1 MACKC
6 ESLYLNLY
14 LVLFSVQGSR
24 ISMKFKNE
32 FTTNEGMKVLSR
44 GNPDFMNLEVEAM
57 LYNKIQSVAVPS
69 CNWSEVSVDVIRT
82 EEFCRQGS
90 RC

>member
-1 MACKC
+1 MACKR

-14 LVLFSVQGSR
+14 LVLFSVQGSG

-32 FTTNEGMKVLSR
+32 FNASEGMKVLSR
-44 GNPDFMNLEVEAM
+44 GNPDFMNSEVEAM
-57 LYNKIQSVAVPS
+57 LYNKTQSVAVPS
-69 CNWSEVSVDVIRT
+69 CHWSEVSVDVIRT